1 MGLFIVGIS
10 FLAMAKKRL
19 GLRETDELINN
30 LDLAPVLND
39 KVRQVRWLY
48 NNSNKCTKVYE
59 EKLVRIMIHRLQERI
74 KELESSVGK

>member
-1 MGLFIVGIS
+1 
-10 FLAMAKKRL
+10 MAKKRL

-48 NNSNKCTKVYE
+48 NNSNKCTMVYD

-74 KELESSVGK
+74 KELESSDGK

>member
-1 MGLFIVGIS
+1 M
-10 FLAMAKKRL
+10 MAKKRL
-19 GLRETDELINN
+19 GIRETDELINK

-48 NNSNKCTKVYE
+48 DNSNKCTKVYE

-74 KELESSVGK
+74 KELELRVGK